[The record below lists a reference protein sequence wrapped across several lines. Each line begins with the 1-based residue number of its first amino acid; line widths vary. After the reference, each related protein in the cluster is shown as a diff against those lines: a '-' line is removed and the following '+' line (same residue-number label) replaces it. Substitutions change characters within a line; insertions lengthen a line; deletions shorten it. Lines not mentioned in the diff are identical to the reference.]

1 MPAPASI
8 LVGVDFS
15 DCSRSALE
23 HALRLGRAWD
33 VAVTAVHVV
42 DAPDPLVAGDPTLGG
57 AQQEVL
63 RQLAADAEA
72 RWAATAAGV
81 PGAGRLPFE
90 VLSGGRLPA
99 VRRALEQHAADL
111 LVLGAYGERRALEQ
125 HAADLLVLGA
135 YGETRPNVGLGTLAS
150 GCIRG
155 VAADVLVVRDTFT
168 GPFRTVVAGVDFSAT
183 SRRALEAAAR
193 VAEADGAGLYAV
205 HVVAAADGSSA
216 TQQRLAAEHGPAL
229 DAFVA
234 GSRLPSGLEIRREVF
249 PYPGRR
255 SGLLEFGAV
264 VNADLVAIGTRS
276 AARRRNCCATVC
288 APCGRRSRART
299 DLSSRAASPSRNSAR
314 PPRTAQ
320 RC

>member
-23 HALRLGRAWD
+23 HALRLGRAWG
-33 VAVTAVHVV
+33 VAANAVHVV
-42 DAPDPLVAGDPTLGG
+42 SPPDPLTVADPGLGR

-63 RQLAADAEA
+63 GQLTADAEA
-72 RWAATAAGV
+72 RWAAIAGGV

-90 VLSGGRLPA
+90 VVSGDRLSA
-99 VRRALEQHAADL
+99 MRRSLEQHAADL
-111 LVLGAYGERRALEQ
+111 LVLGAHGEI
-125 HAADLLVLGA
+125 
-135 YGETRPNVGLGTLAS
+135 RPNVGLGTLAS

-193 VAEADGAGLYAV
+193 VAEADGARLYAV

-216 TQQRLAAEHGPAL
+216 TQQRLAAQHGPAL
-229 DAFVA
+229 EAFVA
-234 GSRLPSGLEIRREVF
+234 ESRFPAGLEVRREVF

-255 SGLLEFGAV
+255 SGLLAFGAV
-264 VNADLVAIGTRS
+264 VDADLVAIGTRGRTNLRDVVLGS
-276 AARRRNCCATVC
+276 TAEKLLRDSLCAVWAAK
-288 APCGRRSRART
+288 
-299 DLSSRAASPSRNSAR
+299 
-314 PPRTAQ
+314 PREA
-320 RC
+320 

>member
-23 HALRLGRAWD
+23 HALRLGRAWG
-33 VAVTAVHVV
+33 VAVNAVHVV
-42 DAPDPLVAGDPTLGG
+42 AAPDPLAAADPGLGN

-63 RQLAADAEA
+63 KQLAADAEA
-72 RWAATAAGV
+72 RWAAVASTV
-81 PGAGRLPFE
+81 PGVGRLPFE
-90 VLSGGRLPA
+90 VVSGDRLA
-99 VRRALEQHAADL
+99 AMRRSLEQHAAGL
-111 LVLGAYGERRALEQ
+111 LVLGA
-125 HAADLLVLGA
+125 H
-135 YGETRPNVGLGTLAS
+135 GETRPNVGLGTLAS

-193 VAEADGAGLYAV
+193 VAEAEGARLYAA

-234 GSRLPSGLEIRREVF
+234 ESRLPPELEVRREVF

-264 VNADLVAIGTRS
+264 VGADLVAIGTRGRTNLRDVVLGS
-276 AARRRNCCATVC
+276 TAEKLLRDSPCAVWAAK
-288 APCGRRSRART
+288 
-299 DLSSRAASPSRNSAR
+299 
-314 PPRTAQ
+314 PRED
-320 RC
+320 

>member
-1 MPAPASI
+1 MPASASI

-23 HALRLGRAWD
+23 HALRLGRAWG
-33 VAVTAVHVV
+33 VAVNAVHAVE
-42 DAPDPLVAGDPTLGG
+42 APDPLAAGDPTLGS
-57 AQQEVL
+57 AQHEVL
-63 RQLAADAEA
+63 RQLVEDAEA
-72 RWAATAAGV
+72 RWAAIASTV
-81 PGAGRLPFE
+81 PGVGRLPFE
-90 VLSGGRLPA
+90 VVSGGRLPA
-99 VRRALEQHAADL
+99 MQRALEQHAA
-111 LVLGAYGERRALEQ
+111 G
-125 HAADLLVLGA
+125 LLVLGA

-193 VAEADGAGLYAV
+193 VAEADGAHLYAV

-229 DAFVA
+229 EAFVA
-234 GSRLPSGLEIRREVF
+234 ESRLPAGLEIRREVF

-264 VNADLVAIGTRS
+264 VNADLVAIGTRGHTNLRDVVLGS
-276 AARRRNCCATVC
+276 TAEKLLRDSLCAVWAAK
-288 APCGRRSRART
+288 
-299 DLSSRAASPSRNSAR
+299 
-314 PPRTAQ
+314 PREA
-320 RC
+320 

>member
-99 VRRALEQHAADL
+99 V
-111 LVLGAYGERRALEQ
+111 RRALEQ

-264 VNADLVAIGTRS
+264 VNADLVAIGTRGHTNLRDVVLGS
-276 AARRRNCCATVC
+276 TAEKLLRDSLCAVWAAK
-288 APCGRRSRART
+288 
-299 DLSSRAASPSRNSAR
+299 
-314 PPRTAQ
+314 PRED
-320 RC
+320 

>member
-111 LVLGAYGERRALEQ
+111 LVLGAYGE
-125 HAADLLVLGA
+125 
-135 YGETRPNVGLGTLAS
+135 TRPNVGLGTLAS

-229 DAFVA
+229 EAFVA
-234 GSRLPSGLEIRREVF
+234 DSRLASGLEVRREIF

-264 VNADLVAIGTRS
+264 VNADLVAIGTRGRTNLRDVVLGS
-276 AARRRNCCATVC
+276 TAEKLLRDSPCAVWAAK
-288 APCGRRSRART
+288 
-299 DLSSRAASPSRNSAR
+299 
-314 PPRTAQ
+314 PRED
-320 RC
+320 